1 MKQKN
6 KSLALIALVL
16 VVAALGAALVFLN
29 GLEEEEDPGL
39 PLFGLDAA
47 DITGISY
54 QKADDEIDVTLLK
67 QDGAWTLTSD
77 PALPLDQDYVGTV
90 GGNIAGLTAVREL
103 DPGELSGEDL
113 GFDQPAMVLHL
124 ALNGADPAATGESA
138 ADVYTLTVGA
148 ENTVTDACYA
158 KASWTDRL
166 YTIASEDLVNL
177 CRTPRQL
184 YEEQAITSL
193 EEDDLTAMTV
203 ELPGE
208 TLDFRYDADAGAWTL
223 ADDPDY
229 ALDQNL
235 VTKMAATV
243 CALKS
248 QWSITAPQADSAY
261 GLDAPEAVV
270 TLTGA
275 DGTSVTAS
283 FGATTPDDDS
293 ASYLRASTAPDVV
306 YEIDADNLAAYA
318 YTKATLQAATPETAT
333 GEDAAE

>member
-138 ADVYTLTVGA
+138 ADVYTLTIGA
-148 ENTVTDACYA
+148 E
-158 KASWTDRL
+158 
-166 YTIASEDLVNL
+166 
-177 CRTPRQL
+177 TP
-184 YEEQAITSL
+184 S
-193 EEDDLTAMTV
+193 
-203 ELPGE
+203 P
-208 TLDFRYDADAGAWTL
+208 TL
-223 ADDPDY
+223 AMPRP
-229 ALDQNL
+229 AGP
-235 VTKMAATV
+235 
-243 CALKS
+243 
-248 QWSITAPQADSAY
+248 TAFTRSRRRTLSTSAV
-261 GLDAPEAVV
+261 P
-270 TLTGA
+270 
-275 DGTSVTAS
+275 
-283 FGATTPDDDS
+283 
-293 ASYLRASTAPDVV
+293 RASSMRSRRSPAWKKTTSRP
-306 YEIDADNLAAYA
+306 
-318 YTKATLQAATPETAT
+318 
-333 GEDAAE
+333 

>member
-16 VVAALGAALVFLN
+16 VVAALGAVLVFLN

-177 CRTPRQL
+177 CRT
-184 YEEQAITSL
+184 
-193 EEDDLTAMTV
+193 
-203 ELPGE
+203 
-208 TLDFRYDADAGAWTL
+208 
-223 ADDPDY
+223 
-229 ALDQNL
+229 
-235 VTKMAATV
+235 
-243 CALKS
+243 
-248 QWSITAPQADSAY
+248 
-261 GLDAPEAVV
+261 
-270 TLTGA
+270 
-275 DGTSVTAS
+275 
-283 FGATTPDDDS
+283 
-293 ASYLRASTAPDVV
+293 RASSMRSRRSPAWKKPTSR
-306 YEIDADNLAAYA
+306 L
-318 YTKATLQAATPETAT
+318 
-333 GEDAAE
+333 